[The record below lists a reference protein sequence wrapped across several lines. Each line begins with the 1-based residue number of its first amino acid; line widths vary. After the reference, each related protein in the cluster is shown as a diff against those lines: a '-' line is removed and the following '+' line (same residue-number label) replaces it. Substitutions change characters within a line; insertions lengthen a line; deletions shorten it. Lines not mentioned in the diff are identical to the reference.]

1 MITILYEKMGKM
13 ESDIEHLQDDVK
25 EVKKEVLEVKSTQR
39 WQFGVLLG
47 VISIGFTIL
56 GFLLLK

>member
-1 MITILYEKMGKM
+1 
-13 ESDIEHLQDDVK
+13 LQDDVK

-39 WQFGVLLG
+39 LQFGVLLG